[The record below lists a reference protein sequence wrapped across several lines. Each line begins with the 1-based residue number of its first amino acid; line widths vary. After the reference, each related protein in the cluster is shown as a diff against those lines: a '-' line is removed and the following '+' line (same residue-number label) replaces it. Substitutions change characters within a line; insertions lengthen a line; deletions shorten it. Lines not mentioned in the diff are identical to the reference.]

1 MRVLI
6 AKVDETLYDGEAQSL
21 TVPGAEGE
29 LTALSN
35 HVPLITTL
43 KSGTIR
49 VRETKDSKP
58 LQFPIESGI
67 LEINHR
73 GATVIL

>member
-1 MRVLI
+1 MKILI
-6 AKVDETLYDGEAQSL
+6 AKVDETLYDGEALSL

-29 LTALSN
+29 MTVLSN

-43 KSGTIR
+43 KQGTIR
-49 VRETKDSKP
+49 VRENKDSD
-58 LQFPIESGI
+58 PIYFHIENGI
-67 LEINHR
+67 LEINHN